1 MNLRDSRVYDTIEEN
16 GKEKRVL
23 NQNETTLAQQKQ
35 QAIKDAFAGWVWKD
49 PQRRALLVKKYNELF
64 NSTRPREYDGSHIHF
79 VGMNPEI
86 NLREHQR
93 NAVAHVLYGYNTL
106 LAHEVGAGKSFEMAA
121 SAMELKRLGLC
132 QKSLFVVPNH
142 LTEQWASEFLRLYPN
157 AKLLVTSKK
166 DFEPSNRKKFCARIA
181 TGDYDAVIIGHSQFE
196 KIPLSAER
204 QERLIQEQMDEIEEA
219 IEEAK
224 AQVGEHFTV
233 KQLEKLRKSLK
244 QKLEKLQ
251 GADRKD
257 DVVTFEQLG
266 VDRLFVD
273 ESQAFKNLYLYTK
286 MRNVAGL
293 STSEAQKSSDMFG
306 KCRYLDE
313 ITGGRGVIFATD
325 TPLSNSMTEMY
336 TLMRYLQYN
345 TLQQKGLTHFD
356 AWASTFGET
365 TTAIELAPEGTG
377 YRARTRFAKF
387 FNLPELMAMF
397 KEAADIKTSDQ
408 LHLPVPDAKF
418 ETVVVKPS
426 EIQQDMVQALSER
439 AAEVHS
445 GSVDPSVDNMLK
457 ITSDGRKIGLDQR
470 LMNSALPDDPNSKLN
485 ACVNNV
491 LRIWN
496 DTKEQ
501 KLTQLIF
508 CDMST
513 PKGDGSFNVYDD
525 IRTKLLNA
533 GVPEQEIE
541 FIHNADTEN
550 KKAELFSKV
559 RSGQVRV
566 LLGSTAKMGAGTNVQ
581 TLLVAVHHLD
591 VGWRPSDMTQRNG
604 RIIRQGNQN
613 KQVYVYNYV
622 TESTFDAYLYQT
634 LENKQRFISQ
644 IMTSKSP
651 VRSCEDVDE
660 QALSYAEIKAL
671 CAGNPL
677 IKEKMDLDV
686 QVAKL
691 KVLKADHQ
699 SQKFRLQD
707 KLLTKFPA
715 DIQETNAHIAGLKAD
730 AQLAAAHPQGK
741 EEFCGMTIRGVTYDE
756 KKTAGERLVLACS
769 ELPNAEEKVIG
780 SYRGFELSLR
790 FDAFRT
796 EYQALLKGQ
805 RKYTVPLGTDPL
817 GNIIRLDNSLN
828 NFPERINS
836 AENELATLHQ
846 QQAAAQIE
854 VEKPFPQEEEL
865 TEKSARL
872 AELNA
877 QLDVDEKS
885 HEPEQDEE
893 EQENVSRRPSVLAAL
908 EEKSDKPE
916 PVKPFR
922 SYYDKDGDAR

>member
-566 LLGSTAKMGAGTNVQ
+566 LLGSTAK
-581 TLLVAVHHLD
+581 
-591 VGWRPSDMTQRNG
+591 WE
-604 RIIRQGNQN
+604 QGP
-613 KQVYVYNYV
+613 
-622 TESTFDAYLYQT
+622 T
-634 LENKQRFISQ
+634 
-644 IMTSKSP
+644 
-651 VRSCEDVDE
+651 
-660 QALSYAEIKAL
+660 
-671 CAGNPL
+671 
-677 IKEKMDLDV
+677 
-686 QVAKL
+686 
-691 KVLKADHQ
+691 
-699 SQKFRLQD
+699 
-707 KLLTKFPA
+707 
-715 DIQETNAHIAGLKAD
+715 
-730 AQLAAAHPQGK
+730 
-741 EEFCGMTIRGVTYDE
+741 
-756 KKTAGERLVLACS
+756 
-769 ELPNAEEKVIG
+769 
-780 SYRGFELSLR
+780 
-790 FDAFRT
+790 
-796 EYQALLKGQ
+796 
-805 RKYTVPLGTDPL
+805 
-817 GNIIRLDNSLN
+817 
-828 NFPERINS
+828 
-836 AENELATLHQ
+836 
-846 QQAAAQIE
+846 
-854 VEKPFPQEEEL
+854 
-865 TEKSARL
+865 
-872 AELNA
+872 
-877 QLDVDEKS
+877 
-885 HEPEQDEE
+885 
-893 EQENVSRRPSVLAAL
+893 SRRCLW
-908 EEKSDKPE
+908 
-916 PVKPFR
+916 R
-922 SYYDKDGDAR
+922 CIIWM

>member
-1 MNLRDSRVYDTIEEN
+1 M
-16 GKEKRVL
+16 L

-166 DFEPSNRKKFCARIA
+166 DFEPGNRKKFCARIA

-273 ESQAFKNLYLYTK
+273 ESQNYKNLFLYTK

-313 ITGGRGVIFATD
+313 ITGGRGVIFATG
-325 TPLSNSMTEMY
+325 TPISNSMTEMY

-485 ACVNNV
+485 ACVNNI

-508 CDMST
+508 CDTNPVQLCSC
-513 PKGDGSFNVYDD
+513 S
-525 IRTKLLNA
+525 
-533 GVPEQEIE
+533 
-541 FIHNADTEN
+541 AD
-550 KKAELFSKV
+550 AL
-559 RSGQVRV
+559 
-566 LLGSTAKMGAGTNVQ
+566 
-581 TLLVAVHHLD
+581 HL
-591 VGWRPSDMTQRNG
+591 RLRHLHCLPSDLESVPYLAGSRIPLLCPLFRRN
-604 RIIRQGNQN
+604 
-613 KQVYVYNYV
+613 
-622 TESTFDAYLYQT
+622 
-634 LENKQRFISQ
+634 
-644 IMTSKSP
+644 
-651 VRSCEDVDE
+651 C
-660 QALSYAEIKAL
+660 
-671 CAGNPL
+671 
-677 IKEKMDLDV
+677 
-686 QVAKL
+686 
-691 KVLKADHQ
+691 H
-699 SQKFRLQD
+699 
-707 KLLTKFPA
+707 
-715 DIQETNAHIAGLKAD
+715 H
-730 AQLAAAHPQGK
+730 
-741 EEFCGMTIRGVTYDE
+741 RGH
-756 KKTAGERLVLACS
+756 R
-769 ELPNAEEKVIG
+769 
-780 SYRGFELSLR
+780 
-790 FDAFRT
+790 AF
-796 EYQALLKGQ
+796 
-805 RKYTVPLGTDPL
+805 
-817 GNIIRLDNSLN
+817 
-828 NFPERINS
+828 
-836 AENELATLHQ
+836 
-846 QQAAAQIE
+846 
-854 VEKPFPQEEEL
+854 
-865 TEKSARL
+865 
-872 AELNA
+872 
-877 QLDVDEKS
+877 
-885 HEPEQDEE
+885 
-893 EQENVSRRPSVLAAL
+893 
-908 EEKSDKPE
+908 
-916 PVKPFR
+916 
-922 SYYDKDGDAR
+922 